1 MNIDNLKKELAYRTA
16 RSGGK
21 GGQNVNKVETKVE
34 ALWDVATSVAFNEED
49 KQLIINK
56 LGSHINKEGLL
67 QVTNQTERSQLA
79 NKQLAEKKLIRLI
92 EKALKKDKE
101 RKPTETPPSVIA
113 HRAEE
118 KRQLS
123 LKKATR
129 KKVKF
134 DENGFDLFDMSNE

>member
-1 MNIDNLKKELAYRTA
+1 MNIEILKKELAYRTA

-34 ALWDVATSVAFNEED
+34 AIWDISASEAFNEED

-56 LGSHINKEGLL
+56 LENQINKEGLL
-67 QVTNQTERSQLA
+67 QVINQTERSQLA

-92 EKALKKDKE
+92 EKALKKEKE
-101 RKPTETPPSVIA
+101 RKPTDTPPSVVA
-113 HRAEE
+113 HRAKE
-118 KRQLS
+118 KKQTS
-123 LKKATR
+123 LKKTTR

-134 DENGFDLFDMSNE
+134 DENGFDLFNSE